1 MKRGD
6 KMTTDRSGSDRSTIM
21 AAVEIIFGIIIFT
34 SAWWLPEGSRQTG
47 LYVFGFITVLLG
59 IITAVVLTSKR

>member
-1 MKRGD
+1 MSAE
-6 KMTTDRSGSDRSTIM
+6 RSGQDRATIM
-21 AAVEIIFGIIIFT
+21 AAIEIIFGIVIFT

-59 IITAVVLTSKR
+59 IVTAVLLTSRR